1 MNRLRRVP
9 RFGLDSKLPRRKNES
24 IPSIIADKTF
34 VYAIVL
40 KLSPEFTA
48 QLSYPG
54 VIDAVAEAAQAGHAP
69 PVPQLVAMGQAEI
82 FAQAFVERLGYLLR
96 LRETGVIR
104 AAGPFD
110 GLEEGMYLCNATDER
125 EARRVL
131 EEDPLYRAGFIE
143 REFSVRRWL
152 VAI

>member
-1 MNRLRRVP
+1 MPLI
-9 RFGLDSKLPRRKNES
+9 DAKQ
-24 IPSIIADKTF
+24 TF
-34 VYAIVL
+34 VNAIVL
-40 KLSPEFTA
+40 RLSPEFTA

-54 VIDAVAEAAQAGHAP
+54 VIDAVAEAAQAGHP
-69 PVPQLVAMGQAEI
+69 PSVQKLVALGQAET

-96 LRETGVIR
+96 LRQTGVIR

-110 GLEEGMYLCNATDER
+110 GLEEGMYLCNATDEH

-131 EEDPLYRAGFIE
+131 QEDPLYRAGFIK
-143 REFSVRRWL
+143 REFTVRRWL